1 LQCYKD
7 SQCFVYETFK
17 DETAFYAKKGLEFF
31 QQHGARLKRQRY
43 FAGSFHQEHRY
54 HYEVALEIAKQ
65 KTHMIGETFVK
76 PSLLKTL
83 AIPLREAS
91 EAKMR
96 RISLSSDRLIVQ
108 RCISDLLED
117 VKDQVL
123 NESISN
129 VFFSSG

>member
-1 LQCYKD
+1 LI
-7 SQCFVYETFK
+7 
-17 DETAFYAKKGLEFF
+17 
-31 QQHGARLKRQRY
+31 RQRH

-65 KTHMIGETFVK
+65 KTHTIGETLVK

-83 AIPLREAS
+83 NIPLGEAS

-96 RISLSSDRLIVQ
+96 RISLSSDGPIIQ
-108 RCISDLLED
+108 RCISDMLED
-117 VKDQVL
+117 EKDQVL

>member
-7 SQCFVYETFK
+7 SQCFVYETVK

-31 QQHGARLKRQRY
+31 RRHGAILKRQRH

-54 HYEVALEIAKQ
+54 HYEDALEIAKQ
-65 KTHMIGETFVK
+65 KTHTIGETLVK

-83 AIPLREAS
+83 NIPLGEAS

-96 RISLSSDRLIVQ
+96 RISLSSDRPIIQ
-108 RCISDLLED
+108 RCIW
-117 VKDQVL
+117 KM
-123 NESISN
+123 
-129 VFFSSG
+129 

>member
-1 LQCYKD
+1 
-7 SQCFVYETFK
+7 
-17 DETAFYAKKGLEFF
+17 
-31 QQHGARLKRQRY
+31 
-43 FAGSFHQEHRY
+43 
-54 HYEVALEIAKQ
+54 
-65 KTHMIGETFVK
+65 MIGETFVK
-76 PSLLKTL
+76 HSLLKTL
-83 AIPLREAS
+83 AIPLRKAS